1 MNNVFSEMGK
11 LILEA
16 THELEQSHR
25 DMSVTKSL
33 IAKNVVGSAPALS

>member
-1 MNNVFSEMGK
+1 MNNVLFEMGR

-16 THELEQSHR
+16 THELEKSHR

-33 IAKNVVGSAPALS
+33 IAKKVVGSAPALS